1 MNVSARFRAVR
12 GRTLDSRDP
21 LAGEAVITAF
31 CFVLKFLVVRLLSSQ
46 LFLRITLF
54 GRRARPFES
63 S

>member
-1 MNVSARFRAVR
+1 M
-12 GRTLDSRDP
+12 DSRDP

>member
-1 MNVSARFRAVR
+1 MSARFR
-12 GRTLDSRDP
+12 GEGQSPGFRDP